1 MVSRK
6 ISATEAG
13 LPYFELVELEKSA
26 NIFSLESHTRAKE
39 ALKRGL
45 EMSEPGF
52 NIFVV
57 GEDRSGRMT
66 ATLAFLEEEMAKRP
80 PPPDWLYLNNFS
92 QENQPHAFP
101 LPSGLGKVFKTRL
114 NSLISQIREG
124 LVYAFDQEKMQ
135 GIIKSQTEQLNAD
148 ILEKL
153 ENLRSEAHDA
163 GLEINQT
170 QQGLFI
176 VNSEKKAKANSE
188 SKNSSEEDGEGV
200 NIRVQA
206 LEYKISQFTEWVTEE
221 QIKIQQ
227 SSQSLGRKIAD
238 AAISMLVKDL
248 KEEFSE
254 IQSICDWLDELQMDA
269 TENFHLFLPPRNNQT
284 NHPGYEL
291 PERRYA
297 VNLFVDHNS
306 SKHPK
311 VILEANPTYQN
322 LFGRLEYR
330 QEGGGAETDFTMI
343 CPGALH
349 RANGG
354 VLVLRADALAGSDI
368 SWKFLKGAIRDETIQ
383 IEELHRFNGIP
394 IAGAPKPQTIP
405 LNLKVVIVGT
415 PHWYYTFFSSDPEF
429 KSYFKIKAEIDAD
442 MPASSNNLSRLG
454 GIIQKMAHDRGGY
467 TCSNSAVS
475 ELFSYASRWA
485 DDRTRVSSKFEQ
497 IDDLIAEAVTIAKQ
511 SGNVKQLGTADI
523 QAARTARLRRNSRV
537 EDRNQEMIQNGSVKI
552 DLNGSV
558 IGQVNGLTVRDVS
571 DHTFGSPSRVTA
583 RTSIG
588 RKGVV
593 NIERDVALGGPIQQK
608 AAMILNGYFLGT
620 FARRTPLSF
629 TASMTF
635 EQNYG
640 GVEGDSASLAEAV
653 AIISDL
659 AKMPVNQSL
668 AITGSMNQL
677 GVAQSVGGVRHKIEG
692 FFRACEKSIAG
703 LTGEQG
709 VIVPASNKEQILL
722 DQSVQDAISDGN
734 FHIWTVEN
742 LADALELMLGAPAG
756 EEEQDGSFPSETI
769 FGRVQATLSMF
780 NHQLIL
786 SERQG
791 S

>member
-13 LPYFELVELEKSA
+13 LPYFEVLELEKSA
-26 NIFSLESHTRAKE
+26 NTFSLESHTRAKE
-39 ALKRGL
+39 ALERGL

-80 PPPDWLYLNNFS
+80 PPPDWLYLNNFL

-101 LPSGLGKVFKTRL
+101 LPSGLGKAFKKRL

-124 LVYAFDQEKMQ
+124 LVYAFDQEQIQ
-135 GIIKSQTEQLNAD
+135 GMLKAQKEQLNAE
-148 ILEKL
+148 IFEKL
-153 ENLRSEAHDA
+153 EKLRSEAHDA

-170 QQGLFI
+170 QQGIFV
-176 VNSEKKAKANSE
+176 VNSEQKAKAK
-188 SKNSSEEDGEGV
+188 SKNSPEEDSEGV
-200 NIRVQA
+200 DIRVQE
-206 LEYKISQFTEWVTEE
+206 LEYKISQFTKWATGE

-238 AAISMLVKDL
+238 ATISMLIKNL

-254 IQSICDWLDELQMDA
+254 IHSICNWLDELQMDA
-269 TENFHLFLPPRNNQT
+269 TEHFHLFLPPSSNQT
-284 NHPGYEL
+284 NHPGYEP

-311 VILEANPTYQN
+311 VVLEANPTYQN
-322 LFGRLEYR
+322 LFGRLEYL
-330 QEGGGAETDFTMI
+330 QEGGGADTDFTMI
-343 CPGALH
+343 YPGALH

-394 IAGAPKPQTIP
+394 IAGAPKPQSIP

-429 KSYFKIKAEIDAD
+429 KSYFKIKAEIDGD

-485 DDRTRVSSKFEQ
+485 EDRKRISSKFEQ
-497 IDDLIAEAVTIAKQ
+497 IDDLIAEAAAIAKQ
-511 SGNVKQLGTADI
+511 SGYIKQLEAADI
-523 QAARTARLRRNSRV
+523 KAARTARLRRNSRV

-552 DLNGSV
+552 DLNGLV

-692 FFRACEKSIAG
+692 FFRACEKSRDG

-722 DQSVQDAISDGN
+722 DQSVQDAISNGK
-734 FHIWTVEN
+734 FHIWTVEH

>member
-101 LPSGLGKVFKTRL
+101 LPSGLGKAFKKRL
-114 NSLISQIREG
+114 NSLIPQIREG
-124 LVYAFDQEKMQ
+124 LVYAFDQEQIQ
-135 GIIKSQTEQLNAD
+135 GMLKAQKEQLNAE
-148 ILEKL
+148 IFEKL
-153 ENLRSEAHDA
+153 EKLRSEAHDA

-170 QQGLFI
+170 QQGIFV
-176 VNSEKKAKANSE
+176 VNSEQKAKAK
-188 SKNSSEEDGEGV
+188 SKNSPEEDSEGV
-200 NIRVQA
+200 DIRVQE
-206 LEYKISQFTEWVTEE
+206 LEYKISQFTKWATGE

-238 AAISMLVKDL
+238 ATISMLIKNL

-254 IQSICDWLDELQMDA
+254 IHSICNWLDELQMDA
-269 TENFHLFLPPRNNQT
+269 TEHFHLFLPPSSNQT
-284 NHPGYEL
+284 NHPGYEP
-291 PERRYA
+291 PEQRYA

-311 VILEANPTYQN
+311 VVLEANPTYQN
-322 LFGRLEYR
+322 LFGRLEYL
-330 QEGGGAETDFTMI
+330 QEGGGADTDFTMI
-343 CPGALH
+343 YPGALH

-394 IAGAPKPQTIP
+394 IAGAPKPQSIP

-485 DDRTRVSSKFEQ
+485 DDRKRISSKFEQ
-497 IDDLIAEAVTIAKQ
+497 IDDLIAEAAAIAKQ
-511 SGNVKQLGTADI
+511 SGYIKQLEAADI
-523 QAARTARLRRNSRV
+523 KAARTARLRRNSRV

-552 DLNGSV
+552 DLNGLV

-692 FFRACEKSIAG
+692 FFRACEKSRDG

-722 DQSVQDAISDGN
+722 DQSVQDAISNGK
-734 FHIWTVEN
+734 FHIWTVEH

>member
-1 MVSRK
+1 MVARK

-13 LPYFELVELEKSA
+13 LPYFEVLELEKSA
-26 NIFSLESHTRAKE
+26 NTFSLESHTRAKE
-39 ALKRGL
+39 ALERGL

-80 PPPDWLYLNNFS
+80 PPPDWLYLNNFL

-101 LPSGLGKVFKTRL
+101 LPSGLGKAFKKRL
-114 NSLISQIREG
+114 NSLIPQIREG
-124 LVYAFDQEKMQ
+124 LVYAFDQEQIQ
-135 GIIKSQTEQLNAD
+135 GMLKAQKEQLNAE
-148 ILEKL
+148 IFEKL
-153 ENLRSEAHDA
+153 EKLRSEAHDA

-170 QQGLFI
+170 QQGIFV
-176 VNSEKKAKANSE
+176 VNSEQKAKAK
-188 SKNSSEEDGEGV
+188 SKNSTEEDSEGV
-200 NIRVQA
+200 DIRVQE
-206 LEYKISQFTEWVTEE
+206 LEYKISQFTKWATGE

-238 AAISMLVKDL
+238 ATISMLIKNL

-254 IQSICDWLDELQMDA
+254 IHSICNWLDELQMDA
-269 TENFHLFLPPRNNQT
+269 TEHFHLFLPPSSNQT
-284 NHPGYEL
+284 NHPGYEP

-311 VILEANPTYQN
+311 VVLEANPTYQN
-322 LFGRLEYR
+322 LFGRLEYL
-330 QEGGGAETDFTMI
+330 QEGGGADTDFTMI

-394 IAGAPKPQTIP
+394 IAGAPKPQSIP

-485 DDRTRVSSKFEQ
+485 DDRKRISSKFEQ
-497 IDDLIAEAVTIAKQ
+497 IDDLIAEAAAIAKQ
-511 SGNVKQLGTADI
+511 SGYIKQLEAADI
-523 QAARTARLRRNSRV
+523 KAARTARLRRNSRV

-552 DLNGSV
+552 DLNGLV

-692 FFRACEKSIAG
+692 FFRACEKSRDG

-722 DQSVQDAISDGN
+722 DQSVQDAISNGK
-734 FHIWTVEN
+734 FHIWTVEH

>member
-101 LPSGLGKVFKTRL
+101 LPSGLGKAFKKRL
-114 NSLISQIREG
+114 NSLIPQIREG
-124 LVYAFDQEKMQ
+124 LVYAFDQEQIQ
-135 GIIKSQTEQLNAD
+135 GMLKAQKEQLNAE
-148 ILEKL
+148 IFEKL
-153 ENLRSEAHDA
+153 EKLRSEAHDA

-170 QQGLFI
+170 QQGIFV
-176 VNSEKKAKANSE
+176 VNSEQKAKAK
-188 SKNSSEEDGEGV
+188 SKNSPEEDSEGV
-200 NIRVQA
+200 DIRVQE
-206 LEYKISQFTEWVTEE
+206 LEYKISQFTKWATGE

-238 AAISMLVKDL
+238 ATISMLIKNL

-254 IQSICDWLDELQMDA
+254 IHSICNWLDELQMDA
-269 TENFHLFLPPRNNQT
+269 TEHFHLFLPPSSNQT
-284 NHPGYEL
+284 NHPGYEP

-311 VILEANPTYQN
+311 VVLEANPTYQN
-322 LFGRLEYR
+322 LFGRLEYL
-330 QEGGGAETDFTMI
+330 QEGGGADTDFTMI
-343 CPGALH
+343 YPGALH

-394 IAGAPKPQTIP
+394 IAGAPKPQSIP

-485 DDRTRVSSKFEQ
+485 EDRKRISSKFEQ
-497 IDDLIAEAVTIAKQ
+497 IDDLIAEAAAIAKQ
-511 SGNVKQLGTADI
+511 SGYIKQLEAADI
-523 QAARTARLRRNSRV
+523 KAARTARLRRNSRV

-552 DLNGSV
+552 DLNGLV

-692 FFRACEKSIAG
+692 FFRACEKSRDG

-722 DQSVQDAISDGN
+722 DQSVQDAISNGK
-734 FHIWTVEN
+734 FHIWTVEH

>member
-101 LPSGLGKVFKTRL
+101 LPSGLGKAFKKRL
-114 NSLISQIREG
+114 NSLIPQIREG
-124 LVYAFDQEKMQ
+124 LVYAFDQEQIQ
-135 GIIKSQTEQLNAD
+135 GMLKAQKEQLNAE
-148 ILEKL
+148 IFEKL
-153 ENLRSEAHDA
+153 EKLRSEAHDA

-170 QQGLFI
+170 QQGIFV
-176 VNSEKKAKANSE
+176 VNSEQKAKAK
-188 SKNSSEEDGEGV
+188 SKNSPEEDSEGV
-200 NIRVQA
+200 DIRVQE
-206 LEYKISQFTEWVTEE
+206 LEYKISQFTKWATGE

-238 AAISMLVKDL
+238 ATISMLIKNL

-254 IQSICDWLDELQMDA
+254 IHSICNWLDELQMDA
-269 TENFHLFLPPRNNQT
+269 TEHFHLFLPPSSNQT
-284 NHPGYEL
+284 NHPGYEP

-311 VILEANPTYQN
+311 VVLEANPTYQN
-322 LFGRLEYR
+322 LFGRLEYL
-330 QEGGGAETDFTMI
+330 QEGGGADTDFTMI
-343 CPGALH
+343 YPGALH

-394 IAGAPKPQTIP
+394 IAGAPKPQSIP

-429 KSYFKIKAEIDAD
+429 KSYFKIKAEIDGD

-485 DDRTRVSSKFEQ
+485 DDRKRISSKFEQ
-497 IDDLIAEAVTIAKQ
+497 IDDLIAEAAAIAKQ
-511 SGNVKQLGTADI
+511 SGYIKQLEAADI
-523 QAARTARLRRNSRV
+523 KAARTARLRRNSRV

-552 DLNGSV
+552 DLNGLV

-692 FFRACEKSIAG
+692 FFRACEKSRDG

-722 DQSVQDAISDGN
+722 DQSVQDAISNGK
-734 FHIWTVEN
+734 FHIWTVEH

>member
-1 MVSRK
+1 MVATK

-13 LPYFELVELEKSA
+13 LPYFEVLEQEKSA
-26 NIFSLESHTRAKE
+26 NTFSLESHTRAKE
-39 ALKRGL
+39 ALERGL

-80 PPPDWLYLNNFS
+80 PPPDWLYLNNFL

-101 LPSGLGKVFKTRL
+101 LPSGLGKAFKKRL

-124 LVYAFDQEKMQ
+124 LVYAFDQEQIQ
-135 GIIKSQTEQLNAD
+135 GMLKAQKEQLNAE
-148 ILEKL
+148 IFEKL
-153 ENLRSEAHDA
+153 EKLRSEAHDA

-170 QQGLFI
+170 QQGIFV
-176 VNSEKKAKANSE
+176 VNSEQKAKAK
-188 SKNSSEEDGEGV
+188 SKNSPEEDSEGV
-200 NIRVQA
+200 DIRVQE
-206 LEYKISQFTEWVTEE
+206 LEYKISQFTKWATGE

-238 AAISMLVKDL
+238 ATISMLIKNL

-254 IQSICDWLDELQMDA
+254 IHSICNWLDELQMDA
-269 TENFHLFLPPRNNQT
+269 TEHFHLFLPPSSNQT
-284 NHPGYEL
+284 NHPGYEP

-311 VILEANPTYQN
+311 VVLEANPTYQN
-322 LFGRLEYR
+322 LFGRLEYL
-330 QEGGGAETDFTMI
+330 QEGGGADTDFTMI
-343 CPGALH
+343 YPGALH

-394 IAGAPKPQTIP
+394 IAGAPKPQSIP

-485 DDRTRVSSKFEQ
+485 DDRKRISSKFEQ
-497 IDDLIAEAVTIAKQ
+497 IDDLIAEAAAIAKQ
-511 SGNVKQLGTADI
+511 SGYIKQLEAADI
-523 QAARTARLRRNSRV
+523 KAARTARLRRNSRV

-552 DLNGSV
+552 DLNGLV

-692 FFRACEKSIAG
+692 FFRACEKSRDG

-722 DQSVQDAISDGN
+722 DQSVQDAISNGK
-734 FHIWTVEN
+734 FHIWTVEH

>member
-13 LPYFELVELEKSA
+13 LPYFEVLELEKSA
-26 NIFSLESHTRAKE
+26 NTFSLESHTRAKE
-39 ALKRGL
+39 ALERGL

-80 PPPDWLYLNNFS
+80 PPPDWLYLNNFL

-101 LPSGLGKVFKTRL
+101 LPSGLGKAFKKRL

-124 LVYAFDQEKMQ
+124 LVYAFDQEQIQ
-135 GIIKSQTEQLNAD
+135 GMLKAQKEQLNAE
-148 ILEKL
+148 IFEKL
-153 ENLRSEAHDA
+153 EKLRSEAHDA

-170 QQGLFI
+170 QQGIFV
-176 VNSEKKAKANSE
+176 VNSEQKAKAK
-188 SKNSSEEDGEGV
+188 SKNSPEEDSEGV
-200 NIRVQA
+200 DIRVQE
-206 LEYKISQFTEWVTEE
+206 LEYKISQFTKWATGE

-238 AAISMLVKDL
+238 ATISMLIKNL

-254 IQSICDWLDELQMDA
+254 IHSICNWLDELQMDA
-269 TENFHLFLPPRNNQT
+269 TEHFHLFLPPSSNQT
-284 NHPGYEL
+284 NHPSYEP

-311 VILEANPTYQN
+311 VVLEANPTYQN
-322 LFGRLEYR
+322 LFGRLEYL
-330 QEGGGAETDFTMI
+330 QEGGGADTDFTMI

-394 IAGAPKPQTIP
+394 IAGAPKPQSIP

-415 PHWYYTFFSSDPEF
+415 PHWYYTFFSSDLEF

-485 DDRTRVSSKFEQ
+485 DDRKRISSKFEQ
-497 IDDLIAEAVTIAKQ
+497 IDDLIAEAAAIAKQ
-511 SGNVKQLGTADI
+511 SGYIKQLEAADI
-523 QAARTARLRRNSRV
+523 KAARTARLRRNSRV

-552 DLNGSV
+552 DLNGLV

-659 AKMPVNQSL
+659 AKIPVNQSL

-692 FFRACEKSIAG
+692 FFRACEKSRDG

-722 DQSVQDAISDGN
+722 DQSVQDAISNGK
-734 FHIWTVEN
+734 FHIWTVEH

>member
-13 LPYFELVELEKSA
+13 LPYFEVLELEKSA

-101 LPSGLGKVFKTRL
+101 LPSGLGKAFKKRL
-114 NSLISQIREG
+114 NSLIPQIREG
-124 LVYAFDQEKMQ
+124 LVYAFDQEQIQ
-135 GIIKSQTEQLNAD
+135 GMLKTQKEQLNAE
-148 ILEKL
+148 IFEKL
-153 ENLRSEAHDA
+153 EKLRSEAHDA

-170 QQGLFI
+170 QQGIFV
-176 VNSEKKAKANSE
+176 VNSEQKAKAK
-188 SKNSSEEDGEGV
+188 SKNSPEEDSEGV
-200 NIRVQA
+200 DIRVQE
-206 LEYKISQFTEWVTEE
+206 LEYKISQFTKWATGE

-238 AAISMLVKDL
+238 ATISMLIKNL

-254 IQSICDWLDELQMDA
+254 IHSICNWLDELQMDA
-269 TENFHLFLPPRNNQT
+269 TEHFHLFLPPSSNQT
-284 NHPGYEL
+284 NHPGYEP

-311 VILEANPTYQN
+311 VVLEANPTYQN
-322 LFGRLEYR
+322 LFGRLEYL
-330 QEGGGAETDFTMI
+330 QEGGGADTDFTMI

-394 IAGAPKPQTIP
+394 IAGAPKPQSIP

-485 DDRTRVSSKFEQ
+485 DDRKRISSKFEQ
-497 IDDLIAEAVTIAKQ
+497 IDDLIAEAAAIAKQ
-511 SGNVKQLGTADI
+511 SGYIKQLEAADI
-523 QAARTARLRRNSRV
+523 KAARTARLRRNSRV

-552 DLNGSV
+552 DLNGLV

-692 FFRACEKSIAG
+692 FFRACEKSRDG
-703 LTGEQG
+703 FTGEQG

-722 DQSVQDAISDGN
+722 DQSVQDAISNGK
-734 FHIWTVEN
+734 FHIWTVEH

-780 NHQLIL
+780 NQQLIL